1 MSIMKKYIIS
11 TLIGASIAVGA
22 CAQELTNNVYRR
34 SSLYQILINHQEQK
48 FANDIREVFLDI
60 PVSEHFNNHDLAVK
74 VVDMDEKLKRAGSA
88 NENSTVTNFLERN
101 KIASRLVAKWFD
113 RDFYTGKCDM
123 DLIRER
129 GLYNASEIDKI
140 AASHSV
146 RGNAL
151 LEDAGEDLIGNTF
164 VIVNDI
170 RYIDKENRGKAI
182 SAGLG
187 ILGGV
192 LGAMYNVDLSDLTQN
207 LQDMAETL
215 KGFKVNVNTFL
226 YQLVWNDDIA
236 AEFYQNQYGMT
247 DNSAAKTNFENARD
261 NYKLRYIGKQENSGS
276 NTSFLGVNLD
286 TPTAMVRKACQRAI
300 DENVAELQHSYEAF
314 RTKTPLI
321 SVEPLTA
328 YVGLKEGVS
337 EHTRFEVLETV
348 QKENGKVEYKR
359 VGIIQPIKNLI
370 WDNRYMAVEE
380 NATNATLGYTTFKK
394 VSGGD
399 FYQGML
405 IREMNK

>member
-1 MSIMKKYIIS
+1 MKKYILLLLLLIS
-11 TLIGASIAVGA
+11 STIGVIAQNQTA
-22 CAQELTNNVYRR
+22 NNYRR

-48 FANDIREVFLDI
+48 FAEDIREVFLDI
-60 PVSEHFNNHDLAVK
+60 PVSEHFNNHDLSVK
-74 VVDMDEKLKRAGSA
+74 IVDMDSKLKKAGSS
-88 NENSTVTNFLERN
+88 NENATITEFLETN
-101 KIASRLVAKWFD
+101 KIASRLVAKWFN

-123 DLIRER
+123 ELIKER

-182 SAGLG
+182 SAGIG
-187 ILGGV
+187 ILGAV
-192 LGAMYNVDLSDLTQN
+192 AGAMYGIDLSDLTKN

-215 KGFKVNVNTFL
+215 KGFKVKVNTFL
-226 YQLVWNDDIA
+226 YQLVWDDEIA
-236 AEFYQNQYGMT
+236 TEFYNNQYGIT
-247 DNSAAKTNFENARD
+247 DNSVAKDNFERARGS
-261 NYKLRYIGKQENSGS
+261 YKLKYIGKQENAGS
-276 NTSFLGVNLD
+276 NTSFMGVNLD

-300 DENVAELQHSYEAF
+300 DDNVAELQHSYEAF

-321 SVEPLTA
+321 STEPLTA
-328 YVGLKEGVS
+328 YIGLKEGVS
-337 EHTRFEVLETV
+337 EDTKFEVLESI
-348 QKENGKVEYKR
+348 QKTDGSIEYKR

-370 WDNRYMAVEE
+370 WDNRYMAAEE
-380 NATNATLGYTTFKK
+380 NANNATLGYTTFKK
-394 VSGGD
+394 VSGDD

-405 IREMNK
+405 IREMNN

>member
-1 MSIMKKYIIS
+1 MKKYILPLLLLIS
-11 TLIGASIAVGA
+11 STIGVIAQNQTA
-22 CAQELTNNVYRR
+22 NNYRR

-48 FANDIREVFLDI
+48 FAEDIREVFLDI
-60 PVSEHFNNHDLAVK
+60 PVSEHFNNHDLSVK
-74 VVDMDEKLKRAGSA
+74 VVDMDSKLKKAGSS
-88 NENSTVTNFLERN
+88 NENTTITEFLETN

-123 DLIRER
+123 ELIKER

-182 SAGLG
+182 SAGIG
-187 ILGGV
+187 ILGAV
-192 LGAMYNVDLSDLTQN
+192 AGAMYGIDLSDLTKN

-215 KGFKVNVNTFL
+215 KGFKVKVNTFL
-226 YQLVWNDDIA
+226 YQLVWDDEIA
-236 AEFYQNQYGMT
+236 TEFYNNQYGIT
-247 DNSAAKTNFENARD
+247 DNSVAKDNFERARGS
-261 NYKLRYIGKQENSGS
+261 YKLKYIGKQENAGS
-276 NTSFLGVNLD
+276 NTSFMGVNLD

-300 DENVAELQHSYEAF
+300 DDNVAELQHSYEAF

-321 SVEPLTA
+321 STEPITA
-328 YVGLKEGVS
+328 YIGLKEGVS
-337 EHTRFEVLETV
+337 EDTKFEVLESI
-348 QKENGKVEYKR
+348 QKTDGSIEYKR

-370 WDNRYMAVEE
+370 WDNRYMAAEE
-380 NATNATLGYTTFKK
+380 NANNATLGYTTFKK
-394 VSGGD
+394 VSGDD

>member
-1 MSIMKKYIIS
+1 MKKYILPLLLLIS
-11 TLIGASIAVGA
+11 STIGVIAQNQTA
-22 CAQELTNNVYRR
+22 NNYRR

-48 FANDIREVFLDI
+48 FAEDIREVFLDI
-60 PVSEHFNNHDLAVK
+60 PVSEHFNNHDLSVK
-74 VVDMDEKLKRAGSA
+74 IVDMDSKLKKAGSS
-88 NENSTVTNFLERN
+88 NENATITEFLETN
-101 KIASRLVAKWFD
+101 KIASRLVAKWFN

-123 DLIRER
+123 ELIKER

-182 SAGLG
+182 SAGIG
-187 ILGGV
+187 ILGAV
-192 LGAMYNVDLSDLTQN
+192 AGAMYGIDLSDLTKN

-215 KGFKVNVNTFL
+215 KGFKVKVNTFL
-226 YQLVWNDDIA
+226 YQLVWDDEIA
-236 AEFYQNQYGMT
+236 TEFYNNQYGIT
-247 DNSAAKTNFENARD
+247 DNSVAKDNFERARGS
-261 NYKLRYIGKQENSGS
+261 YKLKYIGKQENAGS
-276 NTSFLGVNLD
+276 NTSFMGVNLD

-300 DENVAELQHSYEAF
+300 DDNVAELQHSYEAF

-321 SVEPLTA
+321 STEPLTA
-328 YVGLKEGVS
+328 YIGLKEGVS
-337 EHTRFEVLETV
+337 EDTKFEVLESI
-348 QKENGKVEYKR
+348 QKTDGSIEYKR

-370 WDNRYMAVEE
+370 WDNRYMAAEE
-380 NATNATLGYTTFKK
+380 NANNATLGYTTFKK
-394 VSGGD
+394 VSGDD

>member
-1 MSIMKKYIIS
+1 MKKYILPLLLLIS
-11 TLIGASIAVGA
+11 STIGVIAQNQTA
-22 CAQELTNNVYRR
+22 NNYRR

-48 FANDIREVFLDI
+48 FAEDIREVFLDI
-60 PVSEHFNNHDLAVK
+60 PVSEHFNNHDLSVK
-74 VVDMDEKLKRAGSA
+74 VVDMDSKLKKAGSS
-88 NENSTVTNFLERN
+88 NENATITEFLETN

-123 DLIRER
+123 ELIKER

-182 SAGLG
+182 SAGIG
-187 ILGGV
+187 ILGAV
-192 LGAMYNVDLSDLTQN
+192 AGAMYGIDLSDLTKN

-215 KGFKVNVNTFL
+215 KGFKVKVNTFL
-226 YQLVWNDDIA
+226 YQLVWDDEIA
-236 AEFYQNQYGMT
+236 TEFYNNQYGIT
-247 DNSAAKTNFENARD
+247 DNSVAKDNFERARGS
-261 NYKLRYIGKQENSGS
+261 YKLKYIGKQENAGS
-276 NTSFLGVNLD
+276 NTSFMGVNLD

-300 DENVAELQHSYEAF
+300 DDNVAELQHSYEAF

-321 SVEPLTA
+321 STEPITA
-328 YVGLKEGVS
+328 YIGLKEGVS
-337 EHTRFEVLETV
+337 EDTKFEVLESI
-348 QKENGKVEYKR
+348 QKTDGSIEYKR

-370 WDNRYMAVEE
+370 WDNRYMAAEE
-380 NATNATLGYTTFKK
+380 NANNATLGYTTFKK
-394 VSGGD
+394 VSGDD

>member
-1 MSIMKKYIIS
+1 MKKYILLLLLLIS
-11 TLIGASIAVGA
+11 STIGVIAQNQTA
-22 CAQELTNNVYRR
+22 NNYRR

-48 FANDIREVFLDI
+48 FAEDIREVFLDI
-60 PVSEHFNNHDLAVK
+60 PVSEHFNYHDLSVK
-74 VVDMDEKLKRAGSA
+74 IVDMDSKLKKAGSS
-88 NENSTVTNFLERN
+88 NENATITEFLETN
-101 KIASRLVAKWFD
+101 KIASRLVAKWFN

-123 DLIRER
+123 ELIKER

-182 SAGLG
+182 SAGIG
-187 ILGGV
+187 ILGAV
-192 LGAMYNVDLSDLTQN
+192 AGAMYGIDLSDLTKN

-215 KGFKVNVNTFL
+215 KGFKVKVNTFL
-226 YQLVWNDDIA
+226 YQLVWDDEIA
-236 AEFYQNQYGMT
+236 TEFYNNQYGIT
-247 DNSAAKTNFENARD
+247 DNSVAKDNFERARGS
-261 NYKLRYIGKQENSGS
+261 YKLKYIGKQENAGS
-276 NTSFLGVNLD
+276 NTSFMGVNLD

-300 DENVAELQHSYEAF
+300 DDNVAELQHSYEAF

-321 SVEPLTA
+321 STEPLTA
-328 YVGLKEGVS
+328 YIGLKEGVS
-337 EHTRFEVLETV
+337 EDTKFEVLESI
-348 QKENGKVEYKR
+348 QKTDGSIEYKR

-370 WDNRYMAVEE
+370 WDNRYMAAEE
-380 NATNATLGYTTFKK
+380 NANNATLGYTTFKK
-394 VSGGD
+394 VSGDD

>member
-1 MSIMKKYIIS
+1 
-11 TLIGASIAVGA
+11 
-22 CAQELTNNVYRR
+22 
-34 SSLYQILINHQEQK
+34 
-48 FANDIREVFLDI
+48 
-60 PVSEHFNNHDLAVK
+60 
-74 VVDMDEKLKRAGSA
+74 
-88 NENSTVTNFLERN
+88 LERN

>member
-1 MSIMKKYIIS
+1 MKKYILLLLLLIS
-11 TLIGASIAVGA
+11 STIGVIAQNQTA
-22 CAQELTNNVYRR
+22 NNYRR

-48 FANDIREVFLDI
+48 FAEDIREVFLDI
-60 PVSEHFNNHDLAVK
+60 PVSEHFNNHDLSVK
-74 VVDMDEKLKRAGSA
+74 IVDMDSKLKKAGSS
-88 NENSTVTNFLERN
+88 NENATITEFLETN
-101 KIASRLVAKWFD
+101 KIASRLVAKWFN

-123 DLIRER
+123 ELIKER

-182 SAGLG
+182 SAGIG
-187 ILGGV
+187 ILGAV
-192 LGAMYNVDLSDLTQN
+192 AGAMYGIDLSDLTKN

-215 KGFKVNVNTFL
+215 KGFKVKVNTFL
-226 YQLVWNDDIA
+226 YQLVWDDEIA
-236 AEFYQNQYGMT
+236 TEFYNNQYGIT
-247 DNSAAKTNFENARD
+247 DNSVAKDNFERARGS
-261 NYKLRYIGKQENSGS
+261 YKLKYIGKQENAGS
-276 NTSFLGVNLD
+276 NTSFMGVNLD

-300 DENVAELQHSYEAF
+300 DDNVAELQHSYEAF

-321 SVEPLTA
+321 STEPLTA
-328 YVGLKEGVS
+328 YIGLKEGVS
-337 EHTRFEVLETV
+337 EDTKFEVLESI
-348 QKENGKVEYKR
+348 QKTDGSIEYKR

-370 WDNRYMAVEE
+370 WDNRYMAAEE
-380 NATNATLGYTTFKK
+380 NANNATLGYTTFKK
-394 VSGGD
+394 VSGDD

>member
-1 MSIMKKYIIS
+1 MKKYILPILFLVC
-11 TLIGASIAVGA
+11 TAAGVV
-22 CAQELTNNVYRR
+22 AQDNTANNYRR

-48 FANDIREVFLDI
+48 FADEIKGVFLNI
-60 PVSEHFNNHDLAVK
+60 PVSEHFNNHDLSVK
-74 VVDMDEKLKRAGSA
+74 VVDMDSKLKKAGSS
-88 NENSTVTNFLERN
+88 NENATVTEFLESN
-101 KIASRLVAKWFD
+101 KIASRLVAKWFN

-123 DLIRER
+123 ELIKER

-151 LEDAGEDLIGNTF
+151 LADAGEDLIGNTF

-170 RYIDKENRGKAI
+170 RYIAKEKRSKAI
-182 SAGLG
+182 GTGIHALGLAASL
-187 ILGGV
+187 LGPIDV
-192 LGAMYNVDLSDLTQN
+192 SSLTDN
-207 LQDMAETL
+207 LQDIVESV
-215 KGFKVNVNTFL
+215 KGFKVKVNTFL
-226 YQLVWNDDIA
+226 YQLVWDDDIA
-236 AEFYQNQYGMT
+236 SEFYSNQYGVT
-247 DNSAAKTNFENARD
+247 DNSTAKDNFERARGS
-261 NYKLRYIGKQENSGS
+261 YKLKYIGKQENSGS
-276 NTSFLGVNLD
+276 NTSFMGVNLD

-300 DENVAELQHSYEAF
+300 DDNVAELQHSYEAF

-321 SVEPLTA
+321 STEPLTA
-328 YVGLKEGVS
+328 YIGLKEGVS
-337 EHTRFEVLETV
+337 VDTKFEVLESI
-348 QKENGKVEYKR
+348 QNADGSIEYKR

-394 VSGGD
+394 ISGDD